1 MKIVVKLVGKE
12 LRSTMVTQRRFREK
26 VMMIEKNNC
35 GSANRAAVIFCGIG
49 N

>member
-1 MKIVVKLVGKE
+1 MKIVVKPVGKE
-12 LRSTMVTQRRFREK
+12 PWSAMVTQRRFRGK